1 MTTLVPTTE
10 PLTPITVTVA
20 ATPDTIDASTRAVR
34 ASTSPQAI
42 DAEQRWQLRLLPLMS
57 RMIVGLT
64 IFFFAAS
71 MAQLYYLDTRIER
84 VPVPDLARLGIAP
97 DAAHAAALSPEL
109 RVLASLDASLLE
121 RRYHQANVFL
131 MGRLWTSYLGFVTGM
146 ILALVGA
153 VFILGKLREDP
164 TEVSGKGAGGE
175 GTLRT
180 SSPGIVLAALGVVL
194 MITTIVT
201 NHPIQTADSPVY
213 IGATSAKPSI
223 RDAARQDSVAGSAA
237 APSVRPRSDTTSP

>member
-1 MTTLVPTTE
+1 MTTLVPPTE
-10 PLTPITVTVA
+10 PLTPSSA
-20 ATPDTIDASTRAVR
+20 AAPPTHADASKRGAR
-34 ASTSPQAI
+34 KPD
-42 DAEQRWQLRLLPLMS
+42 DADRRWQLRLLPLMS

-71 MAQLYYLDTRIER
+71 MAQLYYLDTRIEQ
-84 VPVPDLARLGIAP
+84 VPAVDLARLGIALDTAR
-97 DAAHAAALSPEL
+97 DAQPTPEL
-109 RVLASLDASLLE
+109 RVLASLDAALLE

-164 TEVSGKGAGGE
+164 SEAVAKGAFGE

-180 SSPGIVLAALGVVL
+180 SSPGLVLAALGVVL

-213 IGATSAKPSI
+213 IGATSTKPPLNGLP
-223 RDAARQDSVAGSAA
+223 RQDSAATA
-237 APSVRPRSDTTSP
+237 APETATPKPSARSGTAP

>member
-1 MTTLVPTTE
+1 MTTLVPTPQ
-10 PLTPITVTVA
+10 PLTPTSSAA
-20 ATPDTIDASTRAVR
+20 ATPPSAADVAKRAGR
-34 ASTSPQAI
+34 QT
-42 DAEQRWQLRLLPLMS
+42 DDDHRWQLRLLPLMS

-71 MAQLYYLDTRIER
+71 MAQLYYLDTRIEQ
-84 VPVPDLARLGIAP
+84 VPQPNLARLGIAP
-97 DAAHAAALSPEL
+97 DTARAAQPTPEL
-109 RVLASLDASLLE
+109 RVLASLDAALLE

-164 TEVSGKGAGGE
+164 IEAAAKGALGE

-213 IGATSAKPSI
+213 IGATSTKPSA
-223 RDAARQDSVAGSAA
+223 DGSSDDGAASTSAA
-237 APSVRPRSDTTSP
+237 PKARP

>member
-1 MTTLVPTTE
+1 MTTRVPTSQ
-10 PLTPITVTVA
+10 PLTPASSAVGA
-20 ATPDTIDASTRAVR
+20 PPMPADAPKRGGRT
-34 ASTSPQAI
+34 TD
-42 DAEQRWQLRLLPLMS
+42 DADRRWQLRLLPLMS

-71 MAQLYYLDTRIER
+71 MAQLYYLDTRIEQ
-84 VPVPDLARLGIAP
+84 VPQPNLARLGITLDTAR
-97 DAAHAAALSPEL
+97 AAQPTPEL
-109 RVLASLDASLLE
+109 RVLASLDAALLE

-164 TEVSGKGAGGE
+164 TEAAAKGAFGE

-213 IGATSAKPSI
+213 IGATSTKPAIGVAS
-223 RDAARQDSVAGSAA
+223 RQDSSSGSTVAPKPR
-237 APSVRPRSDTTSP
+237 APGDTLP

>member
-1 MTTLVPTTE
+1 MTTLVPTPQ
-10 PLTPITVTVA
+10 PLTPASSAVSAPPMA
-20 ATPDTIDASTRAVR
+20 AEPPKRSGRPTDDADR
-34 ASTSPQAI
+34 
-42 DAEQRWQLRLLPLMS
+42 RWQLRLLPLMS

-71 MAQLYYLDTRIER
+71 MAQLYYLDTRIEQ
-84 VPVPDLARLGIAP
+84 VPRPDLARLGIALDSVRSAQP
-97 DAAHAAALSPEL
+97 TPEL
-109 RVLASLDASLLE
+109 RVLATLDAALLE

-164 TEVSGKGAGGE
+164 VEAAAKGAFGE

-201 NHPIQTADSPVY
+201 NHPIQTADAPVY
-213 IGATSAKPSI
+213 IGATSTKPAI
-223 RDAARQDSVAGSAA
+223 DASSRQGSSRSAA
-237 APSVRPRSDTTSP
+237 PKPRAPGDTLP

>member
-1 MTTLVPTTE
+1 MSSHASATEPAMAGYSPDVPTLN
-10 PLTPITVTVA
+10 P
-20 ATPDTIDASTRAVR
+20 PDDSRNADHQKVDADR
-34 ASTSPQAI
+34 
-42 DAEQRWQLRLLPLMS
+42 RWQLRLLPLMS

-64 IFFFAAS
+64 IFFFAAT
-71 MAQLYYLDTRIER
+71 MVQLYYLDTRIER
-84 VPVPDLARLGIAP
+84 VPQPDLARLGIAP
-97 DAAHAAALSPEL
+97 DTARAAQPTPEL
-109 RVLASLDASLLE
+109 RLLASLDLALLE

-164 TEVSGKGAGGE
+164 TEATAKGAFAE

-213 IGATSAKPSI
+213 IGAASAKPSA
-223 RDAARQDSVAGSAA
+223 DDPSPSGHASASDSAK
-237 APSVRPRSDTTSP
+237 PRP

>member
-1 MTTLVPTTE
+1 MSTHTSATEPTTSTYSPDVA
-10 PLTPITVTVA
+10 PLNPA
-20 ATPDTIDASTRAVR
+20 ADSKHAGHRKPDVDH
-34 ASTSPQAI
+34 
-42 DAEQRWQLRLLPLMS
+42 RWQLRLLPLMS

-71 MAQLYYLDTRIER
+71 MAQLYYLDTRIEQ
-84 VPVPDLARLGIAP
+84 VPQPDLARLGIAP
-97 DAAHAAALSPEL
+97 DTARAAQLTPEL
-109 RVLASLDASLLE
+109 RVLASLDAALLE

-164 TEVSGKGAGGE
+164 TEAAAKGTFGE

-201 NHPIQTADSPVY
+201 SHPIQTADSPVY
-213 IGATSAKPSI
+213 IGAASGKPSANESPAEG
-223 RDAARQDSVAGSAA
+223 AASASAA
-237 APSVRPRSDTTSP
+237 SKPRP

>member
-1 MTTLVPTTE
+1 
-10 PLTPITVTVA
+10 
-20 ATPDTIDASTRAVR
+20 
-34 ASTSPQAI
+34 
-42 DAEQRWQLRLLPLMS
+42 MS

-71 MAQLYYLDTRIER
+71 MAQLYYLDTRIEQ
-84 VPVPDLARLGIAP
+84 VPQPNLARLGIAL
-97 DAAHAAALSPEL
+97 DTARAAQPTPEL
-109 RVLASLDASLLE
+109 RVLASLDAALLE

-153 VFILGKLREDP
+153 VFILGKLREEP
-164 TEVSGKGAGGE
+164 TEAAAKAALGE

-201 NHPIQTADSPVY
+201 NHPIQTADAPVY
-213 IGATSAKPSI
+213 VGATSTKPAI
-223 RDAARQDSVAGSAA
+223 GGAPRQDSAGSSVAA
-237 APSVRPRSDTTSP
+237 KSRSAGDTLP

>member
-1 MTTLVPTTE
+1 MTSVVPSAEPFTPTSATLGAPPVVE
-10 PLTPITVTVA
+10 
-20 ATPDTIDASTRAVR
+20 DASAPGVR
-34 ASTSPQAI
+34 VADSPPRD
-42 DAEQRWQLRLLPLMS
+42 DAERRWQLRLLPLMS

-84 VPVPDLARLGIAP
+84 VPQPDLARLGLAP
-97 DAAHAAALSPEL
+97 DTALAAQPTPEL
-109 RVLASLDASLLE
+109 RVLASLDAALLE

-146 ILALVGA
+146 ILSLVGA
-153 VFILGKLREDP
+153 VFILGKLREQA
-164 TEVSGKGAGGE
+164 TEATGKSAFAE

-180 SSPGIVLAALGVVL
+180 SSPGIVLAVLGVAL

-201 NHPIQTADSPVY
+201 SHPIQTADSPVY
-213 IGATSAKPSI
+213 IGATSGKPKVS
-223 RDAARQDSVAGSAA
+223 RDG
-237 APSVRPRSDTTSP
+237 P

>member
-1 MTTLVPTTE
+1 MSTHASATE
-10 PLTPITVTVA
+10 SKLSSFTREDAPQNPA
-20 ATPDTIDASTRAVR
+20 AEAVR
-34 ASTSPQAI
+34 LGVPSVG
-42 DAEQRWQLRLLPLMS
+42 DDRRWQLRLLPLMS

-71 MAQLYYLDTRIER
+71 MAQLYYLNTRIER
-84 VPVPDLARLGIAP
+84 VPQTDFARLGIAP
-97 DAAHAAALSPEL
+97 DTARAAQPTPEL
-109 RVLASLDASLLE
+109 RVLASLDAALLE

-153 VFILGKLREDP
+153 VFILGQLREDP
-164 TEVSGKGAGGE
+164 IEAAAKGALGE

-201 NHPIQTADSPVY
+201 SHPIQTADSPVY
-213 IGATSAKPSI
+213 VGATAAKPSADDASP
-223 RDAARQDSVAGSAA
+223 RDASN
-237 APSVRPRSDTTSP
+237 PSDATKLRP

>member
-1 MTTLVPTTE
+1 MSTHASATEPTTSTYSPDVA
-10 PLTPITVTVA
+10 PLNPA
-20 ATPDTIDASTRAVR
+20 AESKSAGRARPDADRV
-34 ASTSPQAI
+34 
-42 DAEQRWQLRLLPLMS
+42 WQHRLLPLMS

-84 VPVPDLARLGIAP
+84 VPQPDLARLGIAL
-97 DAAHAAALSPEL
+97 DTARAAQPTPEL
-109 RVLASLDASLLE
+109 RVLASLDAALLE

-164 TEVSGKGAGGE
+164 TEAAAKGAFGE

-213 IGATSAKPSI
+213 IGATSGKPAIGVQS
-223 RDAARQDSVAGSAA
+223 RADSSPASAA
-237 APSVRPRSDTTSP
+237 PKPHTPRDTLP